1 MGADTKIEY
10 VERTVNFWM
19 GCEPVSE
26 GCEHCYARGFWR
38 RMRMKP
44 GERRRVSNKTIQA
57 TLRKAKPGDFV
68 FVNSLSDFFDDYWP
82 QASHPWRVGATRC
95 FVRRDDLTFLLL
107 TKRPKIMK
115 HWADWVQNICNTSLS
130 NVWLGVTAENQARA
144 DERIPQLLDIDWPG
158 KKFVSIE
165 PMLGEIDLRRW
176 LAIYTHI
183 GPPCCIKKEG
193 YHRLGHA
200 TTNPPLP
207 ELDWVILGGETGAQA
222 RPMKP
227 DWARSVRDQCHAAG
241 VPFFFK
247 AWGGKKTGAVLD
259 GREWKERP

>member
-26 GCEHCYARGFWR
+26 GCEHCYARYFWR
-38 RMRMKP
+38 LHGMKP
-44 GERRRVSNKTIQA
+44 GERRRASDKTIRA
-57 TLRKAKPGDFV
+57 TLRKAKPGDLV
-68 FVNSLSDFFDDYWP
+68 FVNSLSDFFDP
-82 QASHPWRVGATRC
+82 AGAQWRAHALDIMVS
-95 FVRRDDLTFLLL
+95 RRDLTFLLL
-107 TKRPKIMK
+107 TKRPEHIAEAVCGAGSGIT
-115 HWADWVQNICNTSLS
+115 HI
-130 NVWLGVTAENQARA
+130 WLGVTAENQARA
-144 DERIPQLLDIDWPG
+144 DERIPQLLGIDWPG

-176 LAIYTHI
+176 LAIYSHI
-183 GPPCCIKKEG
+183 GPPCCITKEG

-207 ELDWVILGGETGAQA
+207 ELDWVIVGGETGAKA

-227 DWARSVRDQCHAAG
+227 EWVRSVRDQCVEAG

-247 AWGGKKTGAVLD
+247 AWGGKKEGAVLD
-259 GREWKERP
+259 GREWKERPRMKGIGHA